1 MEEFIAAYRT
11 TVHTQRTRDSSDR
24 TAGAQPPMVKV
35 RELIA
40 LVGRTDATVLI
51 RGESGTGKELVARS
65 LRAASLAAR
74 QGLRQGQLRGA
85 AG

>member
-1 MEEFIAAYRT
+1 
-11 TVHTQRTRDSSDR
+11 
-24 TAGAQPPMVKV
+24 MVKV

-40 LVGRTDATVLI
+40 LVADTDATVLI

-65 LRAASLAAR
+65 LRACLIPAR
-74 QGLRQGQLRGA
+74 PGLCEGQLRRA